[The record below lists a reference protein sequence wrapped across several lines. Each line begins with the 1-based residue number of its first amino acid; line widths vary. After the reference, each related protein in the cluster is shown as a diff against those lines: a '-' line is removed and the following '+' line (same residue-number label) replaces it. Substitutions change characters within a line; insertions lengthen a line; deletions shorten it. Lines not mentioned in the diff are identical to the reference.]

1 MRGQRGACGVPL
13 EGWGASQRQGL
24 GDESKLTR
32 LRAEGLMEPVLR
44 VAVRM
49 WPFRSGPASEDLG
62 HRSSGQGGDP
72 GPGADVQGHRSSSG

>member
-62 HRSSGQGGDP
+62 AQEQWAGRRPRAGS
-72 GPGADVQGHRSSSG
+72 